1 MRELKELAYRLWLNL
16 EFESTLEER
25 AVALQEILETI
36 DGANESNLKSLLTKT
51 LKEIEERHL
60 KDE

>member
-25 AVALQEILETI
+25 AIALQEIIGTI

>member
-25 AVALQEILETI
+25 AVALQEILGTI

>member
-25 AVALQEILETI
+25 AVALQEILGTI

-60 KDE
+60 KNE

>member
-25 AVALQEILETI
+25 AVALQEILGTI
-36 DGANESNLKSLLTKT
+36 DGANESNLKSLLIKT

>member
-1 MRELKELAYRLWLNL
+1 MREVKELAYRLWLNL

-25 AVALQEILETI
+25 AVALQEILGTI
-36 DGANESNLKSLLTKT
+36 DGANESNLKSLLTKA

>member
-25 AVALQEILETI
+25 AIALQEILGTI